1 MYKRVL
7 GGKTWHFGENKK
19 ITLGLI
25 EEYSKTNTALTDDED
40 IATRLNLVY
49 ATNYQELSQSK
60 KILKT
65 KTLKDITGETEEGF
79 EEMSLPSDM
88 YQLKRIVALD
98 ENNNDVQANYKTI
111 GKKVYLNKNIDAKYI
126 LEYYA
131 YPTIITEQ
139 TDDDF
144 YLEIDQDVQMILPYA
159 VANDILKVDPSSDY
173 SAFLAE
179 YKRKLEALDTRRTVP
194 SVVIEEGVL

>member
-7 GGKTWHFGENKK
+7 GGKLWHFGENKK

-40 IATRLNLVY
+40 IATRLNFIY
-49 ATNYQELSQSK
+49 ATNYQELSQNK

-65 KTLKDITGETEEGF
+65 KILRDISGETEEGF
-79 EEMSLPSDM
+79 EEKSLPYDI

-98 ENNNDVQANYKTI
+98 ENNKELQADYKTI
-111 GKKVYLNKNIDAKYI
+111 GKKIYLNKNVDAKYI

-131 YPTIITEQ
+131 YPTVITEE
-139 TDDDF
+139 TKDDF
-144 YLEIDQDVQMILPYA
+144 YLEIDQDAQKVLPYA

-173 SAFLAE
+173 TAFLAE
-179 YKRKLEALDTRRTVP
+179 YKRKLETLDTRRNMP